1 MFPHVSTAV
10 NSTLLGCLRWLEVK
24 VSDFSEKPVE
34 KGQIDGTGHTGGFAG
49 RPGGNGPWKG
59 FRYQTHQNHGTD
71 SMGDLR
77 MAMFD
82 SRKAFLAFRVG

>member
-1 MFPHVSTAV
+1 MFPHVSAV

-34 KGQIDGTGHTGGFAG
+34 KGPPGTVPVATVQFWGSNISDPPTPK
-49 RPGGNGPWKG
+49 R
-59 FRYQTHQNHGTD
+59 TD

-82 SRKAFLAFRVG
+82 